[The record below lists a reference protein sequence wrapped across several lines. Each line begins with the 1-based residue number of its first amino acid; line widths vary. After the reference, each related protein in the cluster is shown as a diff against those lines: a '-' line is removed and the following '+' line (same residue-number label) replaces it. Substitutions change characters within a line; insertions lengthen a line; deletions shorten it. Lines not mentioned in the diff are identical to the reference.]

1 MLFLTKKSNT
11 PKNNMYFIMLS
22 QVCMYFLRLIDNY
35 KLNKILFFILLFYDM
50 FFPKYKDRYLFKSKR
65 EVILY

>member
-1 MLFLTKKSNT
+1 MSFLTKKSNT
-11 PKNNMYFIMLS
+11 PKNNMCFIC
-22 QVCMYFLRLIDNY
+22 VYVYFLQLIDNY

-50 FFPKYKDRYLFKSKR
+50 FFPKYKDRYLFKSKG